1 MRIVT
6 QQLGAILNFS
16 DFQASEL
23 VNGALWR
30 YSQEEKLQEKG
41 KMREQVGDEL
51 VWSCS
56 DLKSMFERLINS
68 FNIVKYH
75 WMMIVEDKYI
85 EIFTIQMSFDPIG
98 PYAAISMSDFFN

>member
-1 MRIVT
+1 
-6 QQLGAILNFS
+6 
-16 DFQASEL
+16 
-23 VNGALWR
+23 
-30 YSQEEKLQEKG
+30 
-41 KMREQVGDEL
+41 MREQVGDEL

-98 PYAAISMSDFFN
+98 PYAAISMSDFFQLNLNCFIPKAKSGISLLLHSILSTVLAE